1 MQDARCCRTDHKLSS
16 LNSQPKLQNKN
27 YPFLI
32 SQALA
37 RFDHSFYMNRTHTA
51 VGSLFISFTFFFI
64 SFISFSLQSG
74 SPENGRRRPSVRPCP
89 PKSIGFITA
98 TTEKAPRPPK
108 LPPTRGTCT
117 CAADCSFRCLLN
129 FVRSLLILLN
139 GPVCVPRDGRVRR
152 REATKH
158 HLHLHRAFVPHRGP
172 RAATKVRRDIILR
185 NDSVGA
191 SLNLEDQRDAVRNH
205 RRRLC

>member
-1 MQDARCCRTDHKLSS
+1 
-16 LNSQPKLQNKN
+16 
-27 YPFLI
+27 
-32 SQALA
+32 
-37 RFDHSFYMNRTHTA
+37 MNRTHTA

-74 SPENGRRRPSVRPCP
+74 SPENGRRRLSVRPCPCPCP

-117 CAADCSFRCLLN
+117 CAADCSFRRLLN